1 MNESSPGQSGSQQAC
16 VWWGRGDYHITR
28 PCCECICGKRL
39 QVIQMPHLGALS
51 GSYLSW
57 GSTVS
62 KAEAEVLVDPGQ
74 SFYFPDTNRLR
85 LGKQV

>member
-1 MNESSPGQSGSQQAC
+1 MRAAQVSPEASRLVCGGGGATTISPGPAVNVS
-16 VWWGRGDYHITR
+16 V
-28 PCCECICGKRL
+28 EKRL